1 MRKGTFHFRP
11 SGPSCR
17 SASWAIALAATAGL
31 GLAHAQTRNPGYDR
45 PGMGFAP
52 AVLDAGA
59 FTIEQGLPD
68 VSEDRDGATTTRLYS
83 ADTLLRLGLGGPL
96 ELQLGSTPWNRLAT
110 PGGDLYGRGSSSLG
124 LKFALPAGNPAWS
137 WGLLGSMT
145 FTDGS
150 RAFRAD
156 RRQYMLGLEVNR
168 QAGARQSLGL
178 YLADARAAGDSSTL
192 ALSDTVSVTPT
203 LSAYL
208 QLATLHPSH
217 AQAGQLAGAGLAWMA
232 TPRLQLDAGF
242 NHRLAGSAS
251 RWQANL
257 GASYYFGD

>member
-17 SASWAIALAATAGL
+17 LALWVVVLAAASGAVTVR
-31 GLAHAQTRNPGYDR
+31 AQTGNPGYDR
-45 PGMGFAP
+45 PGMGFSP

-59 FTIEQGLPD
+59 LTIEQGLPD
-68 VSEDRDGATTTRLYS
+68 ASEDRDGSTTTRLYS
-83 ADTLLRLGLGGPL
+83 ADTLLRLGLGGPF

-110 PGGDLYGRGSSSLG
+110 PDGDLYGRGSSSLG
-124 LKFALPAGNPAWS
+124 LKFALPAGDSPWH
-137 WGLLGSMT
+137 WGLLGNVS

-150 RAFRAD
+150 RAFRAS
-156 RRQYMLGLEVNR
+156 RRQYALGLDVNW
-168 QAGARQSLGL
+168 QASARQSLGL
-178 YLADARAAGDSSTL
+178 YLADARAGGDSTTI
-192 ALSDTVSVTPT
+192 ALSDNVSVTPT

-208 QLATLHPSH
+208 QLATLHPGHSP
-217 AQAGQLAGAGLAWMA
+217 AGQLAGAGLAWMA

-242 NHRLAGSAS
+242 NHHLAGNAS

-257 GASYYFGD
+257 GASYYFGN